1 MTKILHNIF
10 MFLSYHKTLSE
21 FLANNAVVTT
31 IICIVKVIYVDC
43 LA

>member
-10 MFLSYHKTLSE
+10 MFLSYKTLSE